1 MKIGLE
7 TFKLEL
13 NGVTMQVQELDLPK
27 YTAFRVVFSSSR
39 SPIVVSLY
47 KDEEGNR
54 LWTSIPEGRKKE
66 AAGLGKLIDEY
77 FENKNK

>member
-7 TFKLEL
+7 SFELEL
-13 NGVTMQVQELDLPK
+13 NGVKMEVQELDLPK
-27 YTAFRVVFSSSR
+27 QTAFRVVFSSSR
-39 SPIVVSLY
+39 PPIVVASY
-47 KDEEGNR
+47 RTEKGEI

-66 AAGLGKLIDEY
+66 AAGVGKLIDQY